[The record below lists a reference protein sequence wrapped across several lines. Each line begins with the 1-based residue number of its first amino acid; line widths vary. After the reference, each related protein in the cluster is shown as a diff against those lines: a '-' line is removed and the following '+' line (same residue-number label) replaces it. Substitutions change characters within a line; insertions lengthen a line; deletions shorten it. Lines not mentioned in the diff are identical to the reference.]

1 MTLSLFLFMLTFGAA
16 ITGLLTESIKKFNE
30 NQNCE
35 TNPNIT
41 ALICAFVIGGIGSL
55 IEYSLLDISLTFNNI
70 LCVVLM
76 IFCIWIGS
84 MIGFDKIKQTIEQ
97 LKGMK
102 E

>member
-30 NQNCE
+30 NQNRE

>member
-30 NQNCE
+30 NQNRE

-70 LCVVLM
+70 LCVILM

>member
-16 ITGLLTESIKKFNE
+16 ITGLFTESIKKFNE
-30 NQNCE
+30 NQNRE